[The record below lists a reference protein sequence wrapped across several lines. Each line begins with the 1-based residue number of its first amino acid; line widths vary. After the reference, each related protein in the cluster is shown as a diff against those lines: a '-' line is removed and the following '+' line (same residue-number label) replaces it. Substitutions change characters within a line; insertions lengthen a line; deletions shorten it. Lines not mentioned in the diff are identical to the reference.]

1 MSAAVVIPVCYVFS
15 FLLWFRAAPLLLL
28 LVLFFWHCT
37 NQQRR
42 SLFSS
47 VFWLLQV
54 PFGLCLVQPTSPGLW
69 VRLLLTGRRTREAG
83 RPRIRK
89 NVESGRGW
97 YRQRLN
103 VTSRQPALS
112 FIASQVPAGLAMKN
126 RATERR
132 FRGRRRLPEGAE
144 IQKLGGLKFDLLL
157 SAFLLFWL
165 ACDFI

>member
-1 MSAAVVIPVCYVFS
+1 VSAVYDC
-15 FLLWFRAAPLLLL
+15 APSE
-28 LVLFFWHCT
+28 WG
-37 NQQRR
+37 
-42 SLFSS
+42 S
-47 VFWLLQV
+47 
-54 PFGLCLVQPTSPGLW
+54 
-69 VRLLLTGRRTREAG
+69 
-83 RPRIRK
+83 PRIRK

-97 YRQRLN
+97 HRPRLN

-112 FIASQVPAGLAMKN
+112 FSASGVPAGLAMKN

-157 SAFLLFWL
+157 SAFLLFCL